1 MSTTVVKTSESPP
14 PQLRAAVVRDDEA
27 FRDVPFQRNRV
38 RASMSD
44 MKNGNSVTY
53 RGGDEEN
60 FPRNSRY
67 RSTMGAAMPSTS
79 YSMKQGWER
88 GISFNGENNFYIYF
102 FLLFPCSSSQLSVRS
117 TNPFDEDMD
126 DDMISVSGYSVASMP
141 NRPYRK
147 KRRAP
152 MPPPAGSNK
161 TDDDKASVSVTEEWI
176 VCGCD

>member
-79 YSMKQGWER
+79 YSMKQG
-88 GISFNGENNFYIYF
+88 
-102 FLLFPCSSSQLSVRS
+102 
-117 TNPFDEDMD
+117 
-126 DDMISVSGYSVASMP
+126 
-141 NRPYRK
+141 
-147 KRRAP
+147 
-152 MPPPAGSNK
+152 
-161 TDDDKASVSVTEEWI
+161 
-176 VCGCD
+176 